1 MAVVVFTNGCFDILH
16 AGHIRCLQWARAQ
29 GDYLIVG
36 LNSDA
41 SIRRLKGPGRPV
53 NREQDRLEVLAALR
67 CVDRVELFSEDTP
80 YELVK
85 RLRPHIL
92 VKGEDYIGK
101 EVVGADLVR
110 EVRFAPL
117 LPDRSTT
124 KSLSRL
130 AAEDAAPRS

>member
-16 AGHIRCLQWARAQ
+16 AGHIRCLQWAKDQ
-29 GDYLIVG
+29 GDYLVVG

-53 NREQDRLEVLAALR
+53 NHQGDRLEVVAALR
-67 CVDRVELFSEDTP
+67 CVDEVHLFDEDTP

-85 RLRPHIL
+85 RIRPDIL
-92 VKGEDYIGK
+92 VKGEDYRDK
-101 EVVGADLVR
+101 QVVGADLVR

-117 LPDRSTT
+117 LAGRSSTNT
-124 KSLSRL
+124 MHKVATQR
-130 AAEDAAPRS
+130 A